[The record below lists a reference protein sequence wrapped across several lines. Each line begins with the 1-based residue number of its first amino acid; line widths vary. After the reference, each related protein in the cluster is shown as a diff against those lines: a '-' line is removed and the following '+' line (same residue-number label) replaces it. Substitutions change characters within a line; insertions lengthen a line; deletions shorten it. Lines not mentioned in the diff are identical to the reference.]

1 MWRISENSDSV
12 KPLEIDEISS
22 NSVVYVRRNFEEI
35 TKMDMDGN
43 EIGKAWR
50 YEENEI
56 PKKDWE
62 TYKELLDN
70 QQSIIETNQMLTDL
84 ELENIELRNKVDGIG
99 GV

>member
-35 TKMDMDGN
+35 TQKDMDGN
-43 EIGKAWR
+43 EIGTAWR
-50 YEENEI
+50 YEENAI
-56 PKKDWE
+56 QKKDWE

>member
-22 NSVVYVRRNFEEI
+22 NSVIYVRRNFEEI
-35 TKMDMDGN
+35 AKTDVDGN
-43 EIGKAWR
+43 EIGTAWR

-62 TYKELLDN
+62 TYNELLDN

>member
-35 TKMDMDGN
+35 TKKDIDGN

>member
-35 TKMDMDGN
+35 TKKDMDGN
-43 EIGKAWR
+43 EIGTAWR

-56 PKKDWE
+56 QKKDWE

>member
-35 TKMDMDGN
+35 SKTDMNGN
-43 EIGKAWR
+43 EIGKVWR
-50 YEENEI
+50 YEENAI

-70 QQSIIETNQMLTDL
+70 KKSIIETNQMLTDL